1 MILEFKT
8 IDITTSKGWEKAI
21 KYKSDPQWKLVTGSF
36 MGTEMLFEKEQEQE
50 ISDCCEASIIPETD
64 ICSKCN
70 EHCEKIIDG
79 LIYSSELDKWVKVD
93 EYYKNK

>member
-8 IDITTSKGWEKAI
+8 IDITTKEGRMEMLNLRQ
-21 KYKSDPQWKLVTGSF
+21 DPQWKLVTGSF

-50 ISDCCEASIIPETD
+50 ISDCCETSIIPETD

-79 LIYSSELDKWVKVD
+79 LIYSSELDKWVDTD

>member
-8 IDITTSKGWEKAI
+8 IDITTSKGWERAI

-36 MGTEMLFEKEQEQE
+36 MGTEMLFEKEQEQ
-50 ISDCCEASIIPETD
+50 
-64 ICSKCN
+64 
-70 EHCEKIIDG
+70 IIDG
-79 LIYSSELDKWVKVD
+79 LIYSSELDKWIDTD